1 MDKMQMICAET
12 VGKEV
17 TIDSNDLYD
26 YIGLMPAHTKIS
38 QKDLLTIFKCVLF
51 LNKHN
56 DEGKGNQAHLRLK
69 NFFQKKM
76 KKVLTI
82 LISYDII
89 YM

>member
-51 LNKHN
+51 LNKQN
-56 DEGKGNQAHLRLK
+56 DEDKGNQAHLRLK

>member
-1 MDKMQMICAET
+1 MDKMRMICVET

-51 LNKHN
+51 LNKQN
-56 DEGKGNQAHLRLK
+56 DEDKGNQAHLKLK
-69 NFFQKKM
+69 ILPKKNE
-76 KKVLTI
+76 KGLDN
-82 LISYDII
+82 SYFI
-89 YM
+89 

>member
-1 MDKMQMICAET
+1 MDKMRMICVET
-12 VGKEV
+12 ADKEV

-38 QKDLLTIFKCVLF
+38 QKDLLTIFKYVLF
-51 LNKHN
+51 LNKQN
-56 DEGKGNQAHLRLK
+56 DEDKGNQAHLRLK
-69 NFFQKKM
+69 ILSKKK

>member
-51 LNKHN
+51 LNKQN
-56 DEGKGNQAHLRLK
+56 DEDKGNQAHLRLK
-69 NFFQKKM
+69 TFSKKM

>member
-51 LNKHN
+51 LNKQN
-56 DEGKGNQAHLRLK
+56 DEDKGNQAHLRLK
-69 NFFQKKM
+69 ILPKKM

>member
-1 MDKMQMICAET
+1 MDKMRMICVET

-51 LNKHN
+51 LNKQN
-56 DEGKGNQAHLRLK
+56 DEDKGNQVHLRLK
-69 NFFQKKM
+69 ILPKKM

>member
-1 MDKMQMICAET
+1 MDKIRMICAET

-51 LNKHN
+51 LNKQN
-56 DEGKGNQAHLRLK
+56 DEDKGNQAHLRLK
-69 NFFQKKM
+69 ILPKKM